1 MNIFPLKK
9 ARNIPIGVFCPQD
22 RVRKMLNRKIQKVFV
37 AAVKHTIE
45 SLEGNVAAVKYFMQ
59 GNISAVVGTLKQIQR
74 TTNAVEAY
82 LSKFQPR
89 FVAEESRQ
97 RKMLAKSAAMFV
109 VKLNGMINGKK
120 FA

>member
-1 MNIFPLKK
+1 
-9 ARNIPIGVFCPQD
+9 
-22 RVRKMLNRKIQKVFV
+22 MLNRKIQKVFV
-37 AAVKHTIE
+37 AVVKHTIE

-59 GNISAVVGTLKQIQR
+59 GNISAVVGALKQIQKII
-74 TTNAVEAY
+74 NAVEAY

-89 FVAEESRQ
+89 FVVGEFRQ
-97 RKMLAKSAAMFV
+97 RKMLAKNVAMFV